1 MLNDLHLI
9 AQQVLFIY
17 QIDVFQTTVIKRE
30 ITDIVDMDFTGF
42 VQAAVTGAVEILL
55 CETPPFT
62 FVKHHTIKT
71 LKLVPHIRQHRS
83 R

>member
-1 MLNDLHLI
+1 
-9 AQQVLFIY
+9 
-17 QIDVFQTTVIKRE
+17 
-30 ITDIVDMDFTGF
+30 MDFTGF
-42 VQAAVTGAVEILL
+42 VQAAVTGAVQILL
-55 CETPPFT
+55 CEAPPFT